1 VQHSLLSATV
11 LTKSCATADSYA
23 TAFMVMGI
31 EKAKAILSKHPELMA
46 YFIYSDNSG
55 ELKVWFS
62 PSLKDK
68 ILK

>member
-1 VQHSLLSATV
+1 
-11 LTKSCATADSYA
+11 
-23 TAFMVMGI
+23 MVMGI